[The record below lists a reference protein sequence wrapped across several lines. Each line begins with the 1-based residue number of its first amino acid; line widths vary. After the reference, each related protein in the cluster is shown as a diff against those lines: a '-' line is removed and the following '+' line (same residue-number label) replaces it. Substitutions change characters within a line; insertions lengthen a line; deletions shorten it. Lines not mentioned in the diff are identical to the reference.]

1 MTRPSYKTLNKK
13 RLDTAISIRFEKK
26 QLEKFKRICGKNY
39 QKKIKEL
46 VQMYIDAYDR
56 RINDQ
61 K

>member
-1 MTRPSYKTLNKK
+1 MTRPSYKTLNKT
-13 RLDTAISIRFEKK
+13 RMDTAISIRFEKK
-26 QLEKFKRICGKNY
+26 QLEKFKKICGKNY